1 MIGVFGSVLVKEKE
15 TIMINSVSLD
25 KIRTSVV
32 TKVAG
37 LFVLAVLAIAFF
49 ILPSS
54 AFAALPKL
62 PLLPLGGIYK
72 SCGSVMTVEVD
83 NKLTTNFMA
92 APIYDHVGLSELPPS
107 SIVYVILPN
116 GQHATGLYLNKQTHQ
131 AAVVINGHVQFVTLV
146 DSSNK

>member
-1 MIGVFGSVLVKEKE
+1 MV
-15 TIMINSVSLD
+15 NSVSLD

-62 PLLPLGGIYK
+62 PLGGIYK

-92 APIYDHVGLSELPPS
+92 APIYDHVGLPELPPS
-107 SIVYVILPN
+107 SIVDIILPN

>member
-1 MIGVFGSVLVKEKE
+1 
-15 TIMINSVSLD
+15 MINSVSLD

-49 ILPSS
+49 VLPSS

-62 PLLPLGGIYK
+62 PSLPLGGIYK

-83 NKLTTNFMA
+83 NKLTTNYMA
-92 APIYDHVGLSELPPS
+92 APIYDHVGLPELPPS
-107 SIVYVILPN
+107 SIVDVILPN
-116 GQHATGLYLNKQTHQ
+116 GQHATGLYLNSGG
-131 AAVVINGHVQFVTLV
+131 N
-146 DSSNK
+146 